1 MVEKTKIYLIGF
13 DEDSIFT
20 CDIYSSKKIKM
31 LGECNVKLD
40 VVFAKSFE
48 NFPVFKRYCLN
59 HKIETINLEKDE
71 KNPFFDVVRYSSNNL
86 DKKNLGALVSSKM
99 VLNLDFL
106 FKQDPYFYSY
116 IVR

>member
-1 MVEKTKIYLIGF
+1 MMEKTKIYLIGF
-13 DEDSIFT
+13 DEVSPFT

-59 HKIETINLEKDE
+59 HKIETISLEKDE
-71 KNPFFDVVRYSSNNL
+71 QNYLFSVVRYTHNNP
-86 DKKNLGALVSSKM
+86 DKRNLAALVSEKM
-99 VLNLDFL
+99 TSNLDFL
-106 FKQDPYFYSY
+106 FK
-116 IVR
+116 